1 VDLGGDSMELY
12 SGIKNA
18 PVENYFQWAVQNIRK
33 APNLSDISVA
43 VRNFL
48 PFGNPDMFFNIYIQ
62 DGIVKTAI
70 RHYPDYFHKKWE
82 EAFEVGSGKA
92 CAIAFD
98 GHWKLYDYKWR
109 YITNEYPHIFWVD
122 NDDKLFVQL
131 WDDVDSRFELAQ
143 DVVKVKAIRAWKNVS
158 IALNDHGLVAAYI
171 KNDGKVYY
179 RNYCY
184 QSTGEYVWETEKQ
197 ITEFTGTAINL
208 NLFITNDYRMGFVIE
223 DSTGK
228 IHLYVTERAWAG
240 MAIAPEKIYANP
252 YEIHLDLQELDYV
265 NGQHEDINL
274 QANPYS
280 IDFELGYT
288 LTDNS
293 FFNIYNVP
301 ITSIDENN
309 EEYQDW
315 GKVLIISIT
324 NHIENLDLSDLEIV
338 DSRNRTYSANS
349 IERIGV
355 QTYKLEFLELNN
367 FNNVGNVG
375 TLRFKGL
382 YGKNAL
388 GEAYEPF
395 EKVFYPQNL
404 VPTEVPIPEVVE
416 VWNE

>member
-1 VDLGGDSMELY
+1 MELY

-184 QSTGEYVWETEKQ
+184 QATDEYAWETERLLE
-197 ITEFTGTAINL
+197 EFTGTAISL
-208 NLFITNDYRMGFVIE
+208 NLFITNDYRSGIIVQD
-223 DSTGK
+223 DSNNVHIFITSK
-228 IHLYVTERAWAG
+228 NWAG
-240 MAIAPEKIYANP
+240 MAIPAEKIQASP
-252 YEIHLDLQELDYV
+252 YEIHLDLIELDYE
-265 NGQHEDINL
+265 NCYEDIHL
-274 QANPYS
+274 QANPYDIKLDLLFGSTENS
-280 IDFELGYT
+280 ILSAE
-288 LTDNS
+288 NK
-293 FFNIYNVP
+293 P
-301 ITSIDENN
+301 IVMLDENE
-309 EEYQDW
+309 EEYDDW
-315 GKVLIISIT
+315 GWIIEFEVQNPIPELLLENIVVTDISNSSTIPMA
-324 NHIENLDLSDLEIV
+324 NIENLGDNKYRLTASNI
-338 DSRNRTYSANS
+338 
-349 IERIGV
+349 IESG
-355 QTYKLEFLELNN
+355 
-367 FNNVGNVG
+367 FNNV
-375 TLRFKGL
+375 
-382 YGKNAL
+382 L
-388 GEAYEPF
+388 GDIKIDITGVYNEAGYEYEAMTYTFTP
-395 EKVFYPQNL
+395 VNL
-404 VPTEVPIPEVVE
+404 VPTNIPVPEVVE